1 LFLVPSEGTL
11 SGSRTVV
18 RRLAH
23 RRGANF
29 SLGFRLLP
37 SEKRRAVY
45 AAYAACRIPDDIVDE
60 THAGASRDELR
71 RRLDDWAEEVERTY
85 RGSPG
90 TPATRALAEVLALY
104 PISKQALLGLV
115 DGCRMDL
122 ERGRYHT
129 FSELE
134 RYCELVAVTISEIS
148 LAIFGTLA
156 AQARAHGRQ
165 LAMALQL
172 TNICRDV
179 GEDVRRDRIYL
190 PLDELA
196 RFGVSD
202 ADLLAGRVDGDGYTA
217 LMVFQCERARS
228 HFREANPLPGF
239 LEADA
244 RPAVRVMGGVYR
256 RVLDRVQHDPR
267 RAFGTRVELPRW
279 QRFAA
284 IAAGLFGRPFVG
296 ERPEDVPTTR
306 RPGSEP

>member
-1 LFLVPSEGTL
+1 M
-11 SGSRTVV
+11 SGSRATV

-37 SEKRRAVY
+37 PGKRRAVY

-60 THAGASRDELR
+60 DTSGIGREVIR
-71 RRLDDWAEEVERTY
+71 RRLDEWADEVERTY
-85 RGSPG
+85 RGNPG
-90 TPATRALAEVLALY
+90 TPETRALAEVLVRY
-104 PISKQALLGLV
+104 PIPKQALLGLV

-122 ERGRYHT
+122 ERGRYAT

-148 LAIFGTLA
+148 LSIFGTLA
-156 AQARAHGRQ
+156 TQARAYGRQ

-179 GEDVRRDRIYL
+179 GEDTRRDRIYL

-196 RFGVSD
+196 RFGVGE
-202 ADLLAGRVDGDGYTA
+202 ADLLAGRVDGDGYGA

-228 HFREANPLPGF
+228 HFREANPLPAL

-267 RAFGTRVELPRW
+267 KAFDRRVELPRW
-279 QRFAA
+279 QRFTA
-284 IAAGLFGRPFVG
+284 IAAGLLARPFIT
-296 ERPEDVPTTR
+296 ERSAGR
-306 RPGSEP
+306 ASG

>member
-1 LFLVPSEGTL
+1 M
-11 SGSRTVV
+11 SGNRAVV

-37 SEKRRAVY
+37 PGKRRAVY

-60 THAGASRDELR
+60 GAAAVGSDVTR
-71 RRLDDWAEEVERTY
+71 RRLDEWADEIERTY

-90 TPATRALAEVLALY
+90 TPETRALAEVLGLY
-104 PISKQALLGLV
+104 PIPKRALLGLV

-122 ERGRYHT
+122 ERGRYAT

-134 RYCELVAVTISEIS
+134 RYCELVAVTISDIS

-156 AQARAHGRQ
+156 PGASALGRH

-196 RFGVSD
+196 RFGVREE
-202 ADLLAGRVDGDGYTA
+202 DLLGGRVDTEGYAA
-217 LMVFQCERARS
+217 LLAFECERARV
-228 HFREANPLPGF
+228 HFRDANPLPRL
-239 LEADA
+239 LEPDS

-256 RVLDRVQHDPR
+256 RVLDGVRRDPR
-267 RAFGTRVELPRW
+267 RAFRTRVELAPW
-279 QRFAA
+279 QRFASV
-284 IAAGLFGRPFVG
+284 AAGLLGRPFV
-296 ERPEDVPTTR
+296 
-306 RPGSEP
+306 

>member
-1 LFLVPSEGTL
+1 M
-11 SGSRTVV
+11 V

-29 SLGFRLLP
+29 SLAFRLLP

-45 AAYAACRIPDDIVDE
+45 AAYAACRIPDDLVDE
-60 THAGASRDELR
+60 AHAGASQDELR

-85 RGSPG
+85 RGRPG
-90 TPATRALAEVLALY
+90 TPATRALADVLTLY
-104 PISKQALLGLV
+104 PISKEALLGLV
-115 DGCRMDL
+115 EGCRMDL
-122 ERGRYHT
+122 ERGRYPS

-148 LAIFGTLA
+148 LAIFGLLA

-196 RFGVSD
+196 RFGVGE
-202 ADLLAGRVDGDGYTA
+202 ADLLAGRVDGDGYAA
-217 LMVFQCERARS
+217 LMGFQCERARS
-228 HFREANPLPGF
+228 HFREANPLPTF

-267 RAFGTRVELPRW
+267 RAFAVRVELPRW

-284 IAAGLFGRPFVG
+284 IAAGLLGRPFI
-296 ERPEDVPTTR
+296 
-306 RPGSEP
+306 